1 MLCQNLKDSE
11 SKNLELHKYLLR
23 RPCLKSLYLYT
34 ILRTCC
40 HYESKVTWISKHYY
54 FVFALIPH
62 ISAYEAENLL
72 NKSQAKIYW
81 KNLHRLFIESFM
93 KIYSSDH
100 TNSYPSRLEP
110 HNLELFRIN
119 VTNRLEIFCEFRS
132 SMFSVLRKN
141 ISFHESALSPPHFW
155 QLATIGFLVEQLN
168 GLSGCRDF
176 GSESS

>member
-1 MLCQNLKDSE
+1 MNIKTLFCLCADTTHFSIWSREFIEQIAS
-11 SKNLELHKYLLR
+11 
-23 RPCLKSLYLYT
+23 
-34 ILRTCC
+34 
-40 HYESKVTWISKHYY
+40 
-54 FVFALIPH
+54 
-62 ISAYEAENLL
+62 
-72 NKSQAKIYW
+72 KIYW

-155 QLATIGFLVEQLN
+155 QLASIGFLVEQVN
-168 GLSGCRDF
+168 GELCLAAEILDLKAPKNFNCRIF
-176 GSESS
+176 LKSLPFFQ